1 MSNIEINDSIGLTDA
16 ASDDTNDTTLV
27 EMPVQKFDE
36 TNKNGCIFPSNVSSM
51 KDYLESKGISDEEAT
66 EIIDETLKEDENNKE
81 LITDED
87 HPLTE
92 FTREQIGE
100 MIRQSA
106 QMVEVFESNWRES
119 EKTFKLKDE
128 HMKKLYKFNLENRVE
143 RPDYLTSEEE
153 EKWDDFNGLDK
164 LTDEDIIDIFGEDHP
179 IIGVQHDQTIDRIK
193 DVSGDFFNWLNSV
206 KEYNAIQSAYME
218 LIEIEEEKE
227 IDKLKIIADKETDP
241 EKKAKMQSSIDE
253 YYSNKYLDF
262 LRDELPEKDRKM
274 LIDAYGDNKKCEYWI
289 NRSRDKMKQLK
300 INNKFILEISQFE
313 KRFLPEKYHAVSNML
328 LLYFMKTIV
337 YSNASNP
344 KDLER
349 TRSIAM
355 VLALDGIV
363 RNVYKDERK
372 EKILNNIMAYLD
384 QVYDDLVSKYG
395 LNSAGDDNS
404 SKE

>member
-36 TNKNGCIFPSNVSSM
+36 SNKNGCIFPSNVSSM

-66 EIIDETLKEDENNKE
+66 EIIDETLKEDEDHKE

-227 IDKLKIIADKETDP
+227 IDKLKIIADEETDP

-344 KDLER
+344 KDPER

-372 EKILNNIMAYLD
+372 EKILNNIMVYLD